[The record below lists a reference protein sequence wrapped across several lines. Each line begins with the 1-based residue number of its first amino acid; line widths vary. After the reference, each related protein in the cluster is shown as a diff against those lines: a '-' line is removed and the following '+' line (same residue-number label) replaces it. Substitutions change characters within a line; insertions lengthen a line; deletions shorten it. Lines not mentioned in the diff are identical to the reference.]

1 MSGWFE
7 QAWSELGDFISPPTI
22 LIIIRTLANIALIW
36 LGSRIV
42 LRFATN
48 VVERLLRIQ
57 DRTPGDPRRAKTL
70 GALVQS
76 LLRYLICFIAG
87 TMILQEL
94 GIETSTIL
102 ATAGLGGLAVG
113 FGAQN
118 LVKDVI
124 TGFFILLEDHFGV
137 GDYITAGGQSGVV
150 EEVGLRVTKLRD
162 FGGELHI
169 IPNGSIDRVTNHMGQ
184 GMRVLVRV
192 TIPYEESL
200 ERTMA
205 TLESLFAEMKHP
217 DLVEGP
223 KILGVS
229 NLGDSGVELLVW
241 ARAKAM
247 SQWSM
252 ERELRTQIKMALDEA
267 GIEIGYPHRYLV
279 FNSVQGGDLAG
290 PPAKN

>member
-1 MSGWFE
+1 M
-7 QAWSELGDFISPPTI
+7 
-22 LIIIRTLANIALIW
+22 
-36 LGSRIV
+36 
-42 LRFATN
+42 
-48 VVERLLRIQ
+48 
-57 DRTPGDPRRAKTL
+57 
-70 GALVQS
+70 QS

-192 TIPYEESL
+192 TIPLRGKPRADGSSAGGLSL
-200 ERTMA
+200 PN
-205 TLESLFAEMKHP
+205 LQHP
-217 DLVEGP
+217 DLVDGP
-223 KILGVS
+223 KLLGVS
-229 NLGDSGVELLVW
+229 NLGESGVELLVW

-247 SQWSM
+247 QSVGYGTGAAQAVSM
-252 ERELRTQIKMALDEA
+252 AALDGA
-267 GIEIGYPHRYLV
+267 GIEIRVSPPLSCLEYGPGRGPGQAPPH
-279 FNSVQGGDLAG
+279 
-290 PPAKN
+290 KN